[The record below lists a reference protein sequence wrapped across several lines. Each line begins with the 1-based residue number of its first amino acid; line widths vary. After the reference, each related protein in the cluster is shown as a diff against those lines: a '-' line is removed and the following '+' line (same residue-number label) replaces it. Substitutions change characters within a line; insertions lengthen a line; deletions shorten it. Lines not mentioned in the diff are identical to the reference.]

1 MQTTDKSNRSL
12 SSGDS
17 TEKTLEASYMLA
29 QRLIRQA
36 LRDLSDSH
44 PAISFDSAI
53 YFTERHHVPICK
65 AIGVDHEVLRAR
77 VLECLKESGVRR
89 KRMVNDLIEDFKSRA
104 SKLN

>member
-29 QRLIRQA
+29 Q
-36 LRDLSDSH
+36 
-44 PAISFDSAI
+44 
-53 YFTERHHVPICK
+53 HVPICK